1 MKQFQRVMLFLL
13 DSVGIGALPDAEKYG
28 DAGTA
33 TIQHTLEGNPG
44 LTLPNLERLG
54 LMQIPGME
62 KFATG
67 AEPQGVYGKC
77 RELSK
82 GKDSIVGHWEVMGV
96 PTRMA
101 FDTFPD
107 GFPQEIIDA
116 FTKMIGRGILGNEV
130 ASGTEI
136 IARLGEEHQK
146 TGFPIVYTSADSV
159 FQIAAHEETV
169 PLATLYQWCR
179 MTREMLDNM
188 GFGVGRVIARPFVGT
203 PGN

>member
-1 MKQFQRVMLFLL
+1 MKQFKRVMLFLL

-44 LTLPNLERLG
+44 LNLPHLEQLG

-62 KFATG
+62 RFSTG
-67 AEPQGVYGKC
+67 AAPTGVYGKC
-77 RELSK
+77 MELSK

-101 FDTFPD
+101 FDTFPE
-107 GFPQEIIDA
+107 GFPPEIIDA

-130 ASGTEI
+130 ASPLSIPPPTACSRSPPMRRRCRWKLCISG
-136 IARLGEEHQK
+136 AR
-146 TGFPIVYTSADSV
+146 
-159 FQIAAHEETV
+159 
-169 PLATLYQWCR
+169 
-179 MTREMLDNM
+179 
-188 GFGVGRVIARPFVGT
+188 
-203 PGN
+203 

>member
-1 MKQFQRVMLFLL
+1 MAHCRTQKNTVMQVPPPF
-13 DSVGIGALPDAEKYG
+13 STPWRGIPD
-28 DAGTA
+28 
-33 TIQHTLEGNPG
+33 

-54 LMQIPGME
+54 LMKIPGME

-136 IARLGEEHQK
+136 IARLGGGAPENR
-146 TGFPIVYTSADSV
+146 FP
-159 FQIAAHEETV
+159 HC
-169 PLATLYQWCR
+169 LYLCR
-179 MTREMLDNM
+179 QRIPDC
-188 GFGVGRVIARPFVGT
+188 RS
-203 PGN
+203 